1 VCLKTI
7 KVDDWEETS
16 VVKVTGITLQIE
28 INILKLDYPLMY
40 TFLMDFDRKKNDLLH
55 WQIGYRVHRVISY
68 VIGKSVA
75 LKIYLFLHRMI
86 ARFAHELS
94 GNIYGP
100 EYHNKAFALSEK
112 MLLSTIPFNSRVLD
126 VGCGT
131 GRFSFIASS
140 KAREVVSIDHNSIHF
155 NNPNF
160 LSKNITTVQKNIDD
174 DFFDLG
180 KFDLALLIHILEH
193 IDNPIS
199 LLEKL
204 SGMTSQLIIE
214 VPDVES
220 DPLNWSRIQL
230 EMNYSSDDD
239 HVREYTFDQIT
250 DQLNQSGWKILDA
263 QKRGGAI
270 LIRAARI

>member
-1 VCLKTI
+1 
-7 KVDDWEETS
+7 
-16 VVKVTGITLQIE
+16 
-28 INILKLDYPLMY
+28 
-40 TFLMDFDRKKNDLLH
+40 MDFDRKKNDLLH